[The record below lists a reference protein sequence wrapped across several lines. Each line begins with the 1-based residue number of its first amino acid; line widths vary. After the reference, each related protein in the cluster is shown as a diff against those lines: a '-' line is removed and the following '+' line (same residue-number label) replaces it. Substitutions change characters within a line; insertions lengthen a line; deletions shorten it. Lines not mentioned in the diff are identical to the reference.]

1 GNIER
6 LTPEERNIYDLIVR
20 TYLAQFYPV
29 HEYKATTII
38 IDVNGETFG
47 AGGRVTTKNGWKD
60 VYSDGEDEDEE
71 NESEQ
76 SLPSMKNG
84 DEIIC
89 AQAQRQD
96 AKTKAPRRFNDG
108 T

>member
-1 GNIER
+1 M
-6 LTPEERNIYDLIVR
+6 
-20 TYLAQFYPV
+20 

-76 SLPSMKNG
+76 SLPSMK
-84 DEIIC
+84 
-89 AQAQRQD
+89 
-96 AKTKAPRRFNDG
+96 KW
-108 T
+108 